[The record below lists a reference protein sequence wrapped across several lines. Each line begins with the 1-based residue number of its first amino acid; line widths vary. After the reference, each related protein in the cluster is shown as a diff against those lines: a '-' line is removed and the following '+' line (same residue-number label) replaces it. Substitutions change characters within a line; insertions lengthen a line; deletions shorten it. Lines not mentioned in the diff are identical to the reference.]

1 MKSGYILVDVQSY
14 IVSVALLEDGVLREY
29 YVEYADSTDI
39 TGNIYKGRVVNILA
53 GLQSAFV
60 DFGNGKNGFL
70 SVDEMLAHRSMVSE
84 AGVMPGKLSLSPG
97 DYVMVQATKEPT
109 AAKGAR
115 LSTNISL
122 PGRFVVMTPTIDY
135 VGVSAKITDQA
146 TRRKLSELL
155 AKIKPE
161 GGGLIARTVCREAK
175 KSEITAEVRRLEKLW
190 SGIKADYE
198 KSEGT
203 ALVYSDG
210 DLVYKCVRDMFNDGI
225 EAIVCNDRAICEKI
239 AESAKPTQPKLSDK
253 IKFYDKPSDMFA
265 DFSVLS
271 QIDAILSPKVS
282 LPSGGSLVFGY
293 TEALTVID
301 VNTAKYCGCENHEV
315 TVFNTNIEAARE
327 IARQIRLRNIGG
339 IIIVDFIDMASD
351 DNRAKLLEE
360 LKAAVFEDRVKTRV
374 VEMTAL
380 GLVEI
385 TRKKRGREI
394 STVLLEKCHYCEG
407 HAYTRSYDYQC
418 RKIMASLKT
427 LFADGGY
434 SGALVY
440 VSDGLATH
448 MITSRFFAKE
458 CGAEWK
464 DKRIYLVSEFDGEGF
479 RIKGCRDSAF
489 NLPRR
494 STLLY

>member
-210 DLVYKCVRDMFNDGI
+210 DLVYKYRAGHAAAPDGVKTVVHSHIVIYDHLIDFDAFHLGHFPSHLKVHNVARIVFDDHEDAFIGGDRFNAFVDLIRSGRGEYSARHGCI
-225 EAIVCNDRAICEKI
+225 QHSGPDISSVCRFV
-239 AESAKPTQPKLSDK
+239 SAASAADQC
-253 IKFYDKPSDMFA
+253 
-265 DFSVLS
+265 DFSFFFICADHYIAAVKFS
-271 QIDAILSPKVS
+271 QILRICFCHTGDH
-282 LPSGGSLVFGY
+282 LVFN
-293 TEALTVID
+293 LID
-301 VNTAKYCGCENHEV
+301 
-315 TVFNTNIEAARE
+315 R
-327 IARQIRLRNIGG
+327 
-339 IIIVDFIDMASD
+339 ID
-351 DNRAKLLEE
+351 
-360 LKAAVFEDRVKTRV
+360 
-374 VEMTAL
+374 
-380 GLVEI
+380 
-385 TRKKRGREI
+385 
-394 STVLLEKCHYCEG
+394 
-407 HAYTRSYDYQC
+407 
-418 RKIMASLKT
+418 
-427 LFADGGY
+427 
-434 SGALVY
+434 
-440 VSDGLATH
+440 
-448 MITSRFFAKE
+448 
-458 CGAEWK
+458 
-464 DKRIYLVSEFDGEGF
+464 
-479 RIKGCRDSAF
+479 
-489 NLPRR
+489 
-494 STLLY
+494 